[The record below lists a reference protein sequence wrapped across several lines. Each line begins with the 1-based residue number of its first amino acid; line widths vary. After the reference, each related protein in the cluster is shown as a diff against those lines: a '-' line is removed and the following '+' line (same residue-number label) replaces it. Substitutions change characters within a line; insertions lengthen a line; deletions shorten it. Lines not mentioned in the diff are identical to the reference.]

1 MFLQLADSEGF
12 PVVLPRFTHCEPAN
26 KIDYEPST
34 TMYVR
39 DARPPKGP
47 MNCCVGPLLILAA
60 LAAVPVTAHAAP
72 ARSLTLMQA
81 IDVALSHNPQLAIE
95 AESIVV
101 ADAHERADAKLRLP
115 LLGVKANVLFWD
127 RAIVADLG
135 PDIGKITVRDRVTG
149 TVDLSVSQPIS
160 GALVIGTLVE
170 RDRALTAASR
180 AARDGARVD
189 VAYQTAAAYLS
200 ALQARTLGGVAAAT
214 LQKLD
219 ADLQHAKLL
228 VQAGTLQAV
237 DVLRLEVERARIEQ
251 QGLEA
256 ETAALE
262 AGRRLALLLGLGDG
276 SELALVDI
284 DTAPPALP
292 WTEDE
297 AVLRARRDRAD
308 AHAAEA
314 NRRAAELG
322 VSVSRAN
329 YYPSVSLVGVYS
341 HAVNAGAFGSTADSA
356 YLGVSLDWN
365 LWDWGKRAA
374 EVDGARAVS
383 RQASLS
389 QAALGDQIAVSAR
402 TRWQAARTAFATLG
416 VTARGLAAAVEAQRV
431 LAARFAQ
438 GAATTVEVVDAE
450 TALASAQAQA
460 VIGRYQYLVAWMA
473 LGREVGSVAALPGGS

>member
-1 MFLQLADSEGF
+1 MNR
-12 PVVLPRFTHCEPAN
+12 PVGLV
-26 KIDYEPST
+26 
-34 TMYVR
+34 
-39 DARPPKGP
+39 
-47 MNCCVGPLLILAA
+47 LILAA
-60 LAAVPVTAHAAP
+60 LAAAPATAHAAP

-81 IDVALSHNPQLAIE
+81 IEVALSHNPQLAIE
-95 AESIVV
+95 AESIIV

-127 RAIVADLG
+127 RSIVGDLG
-135 PDIGKITVRDRVTG
+135 PPIGQVTFRERVTG
-149 TVDLSVSQPIS
+149 SLDLQVSQPIS

-180 AARDGARVD
+180 AQRDGARVD
-189 VAYQTAAAYLS
+189 IAYQTAAAYLS
-200 ALQARTLGGVAAAT
+200 ALQAKTLGGVATAT

-219 ADLQHAKLL
+219 GDLQHARLL

-262 AGRRLALLLGLGDG
+262 ASRRLALLLGLPDG
-276 SELALVDI
+276 SELALIDI
-284 DTAPPALP
+284 DTSPPALA

-322 VSVSRAN
+322 VSVTRAS
-329 YYPSVSLVGVYS
+329 YYPSLSLVGVYS
-341 HAVNAGAFGSTADSA
+341 HAITSGSFGSASDSA

-374 EVDGARAVS
+374 EVDGARAQS
-383 RQASLS
+383 RQASIA
-389 QAALGDQIAVSAR
+389 QGALGEQIAVSAR
-402 TRWQAARTAFATLG
+402 
-416 VTARGLAAAVEAQRV
+416 
-431 LAARFAQ
+431 
-438 GAATTVEVVDAE
+438 
-450 TALASAQAQA
+450 
-460 VIGRYQYLVAWMA
+460 
-473 LGREVGSVAALPGGS
+473 